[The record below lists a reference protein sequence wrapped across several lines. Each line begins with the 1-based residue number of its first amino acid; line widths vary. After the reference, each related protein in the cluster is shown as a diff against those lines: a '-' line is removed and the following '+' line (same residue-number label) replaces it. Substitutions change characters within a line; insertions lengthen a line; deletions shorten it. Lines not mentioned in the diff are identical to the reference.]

1 MVQGRG
7 SQTRHPDYK
16 TGWQSQ
22 LVGQEG
28 KGRLR
33 YLQKHLS
40 CLVCC
45 LLVLSQS
52 CFTYFLDQ
60 FLLPKTS
67 ERVWR
72 MFGLGI
78 FMLSRDLLK
87 GWWRVL
93 MMVDGRKYSKTSFD
107 ADMYSRIIEAC
118 DNINFEFHHVSNP
131 NCSALSLRP
140 LQSSLCVGTKAIILF
155 WITCKWCNSVW
166 YLIPQRHTTALNHQ
180 FLGLRKCTRAHGAKH
195 FPFPFFL
202 TICSLLSYRIL
213 NFTASVSKQRLFYRL
228 GCTFI

>member
-1 MVQGRG
+1 MQYIGHLVVQGRG

-45 LLVLSQS
+45 LLFLSHS
-52 CFTYFLDQ
+52 CSTYFFDQ
-60 FLLPKTS
+60 FLLAKTS

-72 MFGLGI
+72 MFGLWI

-118 DNINFEFHHVSNP
+118 DNINFEFHHESNP

-140 LQSSLCVGTKAIILF
+140 LQSSLCFGT
-155 WITCKWCNSVW
+155 
-166 YLIPQRHTTALNHQ
+166 
-180 FLGLRKCTRAHGAKH
+180 
-195 FPFPFFL
+195 
-202 TICSLLSYRIL
+202 
-213 NFTASVSKQRLFYRL
+213 
-228 GCTFI
+228 